1 MGARCRLAAIFLAAA
16 ALMSGGA
23 SADDF
28 YNKESVIQ
36 VVVGSAPGGG
46 YDSAARLVARH
57 LGNYIP
63 GNPKLVVNNMPGAS
77 GVKAVNYLYSI
88 APRDGSVISTFNN
101 AMPYYQALGQLGI
114 QFKAEEF
121 SWIGSLSQGV
131 IVVTVWHTSKVKTLE
146 EAKHTEVLM
155 GALTKGGTMGGY
167 PLLLNATLG
176 TKFKLIT
183 GYKGGAEVNL
193 AMQRGEVDGR
203 GGFTWT
209 SLKTTNPDW
218 VNQGLIVPILQVGI
232 KKDADLPNVPLLID
246 LAQNDE
252 QRQMF
257 SFAAGGNAI
266 DRPFS
271 SPPGIPKERLDILR
285 HAFDRM
291 VKDKAFLADATKLQ
305 MDIDPLPGD
314 QVAKIVY
321 NIVHTPADIVKKT
334 GEAMGE
340 GEN

>member
-1 MGARCRLAAIFLAAA
+1 MVRSLRLAALLLASAA
-16 ALMSGGA
+16 MSDLA

-28 YNKESVIQ
+28 YSKESIMQ

-46 YDSAARLVARH
+46 YDGAARLVARH
-57 LGNYIP
+57 LGTYIP

-77 GVKAVNYLYSI
+77 GIKAVNYLYTI
-88 APRDGSVISTFNN
+88 APRDGSVISIFNS
-101 AMPYYQALGQLGI
+101 AMPYYQALGQSGI
-114 QFKAEEF
+114 QFKTEEF
-121 SWIGSLSQGV
+121 SWIGSLSQAV
-131 IVVTVWHTSKVKTLE
+131 IVVAVWHTSKVRTLE

-218 VNQGLIVPILQVGI
+218 VNKGQIVPILQVGL
-232 KKDADLPNVPLLID
+232 KKDADLPNVPLLLD
-246 LAQNDE
+246 LAQNGE

-257 SFAAGGNAI
+257 NFAGGGVAI

-271 SPPGIPKERLDILR
+271 APPNIPKERLEVLR
-285 HAFDRM
+285 HAFDQM
-291 VKDKAFLADATKLQ
+291 VKDTGFLADAAKIQ
-305 MDIDPLPGD
+305 MDIDPLNGD
-314 QVAKIVY
+314 QVAKIVSS
-321 NIVHTPADIVKKT
+321 IVHTPPDIVQKT
-334 GEAMGE
+334 GSAMGE